1 MSSRQRRQ
9 REAVPC
15 RWGTQRFVTPSPPAS
30 ATSPDPGP
38 DTPPKAGEGLEQLL
52 SRIEGRIGVPVRK
65 RLSTR
70 VSRTL
75 QNLCEMAG
83 ALLAEIFELSR
94 DGDRVFRTHEW
105 LSPGQPPGSP
115 LGTGAPATALSCILE
130 RLRAGEALRIGDP
143 GELRALDLAAPAN
156 LEELGVKSLLVLPLL
171 RQRALHGFAVLYL
184 QDDLQPST
192 TRNTAALRLMT
203 DALALALDRGHLG
216 DQLRVAAS
224 VFQHAHDGIFMTDVE
239 HRILEVN
246 PSFSEITG
254 FTREEAVGQTPRIL
268 SSGLQDSPF
277 YANLWNTVS
286 EAGVWHG
293 EIWNRRR
300 NGALYL
306 ERLTVLAVQDAS
318 GDVEYYVGIFSDVT
332 SLREQE
338 NRLELLAYYDALTQL
353 PNRVLL
359 ADRLEQALAY
369 VRRSGQHLAVCLLD
383 LDRFKPI
390 NEEYGHE
397 TGDRMLVEFARRL
410 ERMLPA
416 GDTVA
421 RLGGDEFAVL
431 LSGLKST
438 DECDLLTRRIQAV
451 IASPFEVSPGTTI
464 SVTASIGVRVVP
476 PDDADPDTLLRQAY
490 QMLYAVK
497 RDARGNVLRFN
508 PEHERQL
515 SQRRDMIAAVGHGL
529 RAGQMEL
536 HYQPVVDLHTGETR
550 FAEALV
556 RWRDPVAGLLA
567 PGQWLPLVEEDAV
580 MLELGTW
587 VLAQALADCTRWNQD
602 GLAVGV
608 SVNVSARELQDPAF
622 AERVRA
628 ALAGH
633 PDLPPAFLKL
643 EVLESTALVDLT
655 AVTQTMAACARF
667 GVEFSLDDFGT
678 GYSSL
683 TYLKTLP
690 ATALKIDR
698 SFVSHMIEDSGSMA
712 IVRGV
717 IGLAAGSGRLVI
729 AEGVEKASQAVRLR
743 EMGCDMGQGYGFA
756 PPLPADR
763 FIAWVRSRSL

>member
-1 MSSRQRRQ
+1 
-9 REAVPC
+9 V
-15 RWGTQRFVTPSPPAS
+15 SPPAS
-30 ATSPDPGP
+30 STPPDQSPAN
-38 DTPPKAGEGLEQLL
+38 PPKAGERLEQLL
-52 SRIEGRIGVPVRK
+52 SRIGAQVGAPVWR
-65 RLSTR
+65 RQSAR
-70 VSRTL
+70 VSGTL
-75 QNLCEMAG
+75 QILCELAG
-83 ALLAEIFELSR
+83 ARLAEVFELSG
-94 DGDRVFRTHEW
+94 DGDQVSRTHEW

-115 LGTGAPATALSCILE
+115 LGPGAAAAALPCILDC
-130 RLRAGEALRIGDP
+130 LRAGEALRIGDP
-143 GELRALDLAAPAN
+143 VALRDCDLEACAN
-156 LEELGVKSLLVLPLL
+156 LEELGVRSLLVLPLL
-171 RQRALHGFAVLYL
+171 RQRALHGLAVLYL
-184 QDDLQPST
+184 RDDFQPST
-192 TRNTAALRLMT
+192 ERDTATLRLMT
-203 DALALALDRGHLG
+203 DALALALDCGHLG

-224 VFQHAHDGIFMTDVE
+224 VFRHAHDGIFMTDAD
-239 HRILEVN
+239 HRILDVN

-254 FTREEAVGQTPRIL
+254 FPREEAVGQSPRIL
-268 SSGLQDSPF
+268 SSGLQDREF
-277 YANLWNTVS
+277 YANLWNAVS
-286 EAGVWHG
+286 EAGIWHG

-318 GDVEYYVGIFSDVT
+318 GDVEHYVGIFSDVT

-390 NEEYGHE
+390 NEEYGRD

-421 RLGGDEFAVL
+421 RLGGDEFAIL
-431 LSGLKST
+431 LSDLKST

-515 SQRRDMIAAVGHGL
+515 SRRRDMITAVGHAL

-536 HYQPVVDLHTGETR
+536 HYQPVVDLHTGETL

-567 PGQWLPLVEEDAV
+567 PGQWLPLIEEDSV
-580 MLELGTW
+580 MLELGAW
-587 VLAQALADCTRWNQD
+587 VLARALADCARWNRD

-628 ALAGH
+628 ALADC
-633 PDLPPAFLKL
+633 PDLAPAFLKL
-643 EVLESTALVDLT
+643 EVLESAALVDLT
-655 AVTQTMAACARF
+655 AVTETMAACARF

-683 TYLKTLP
+683 TYLRTLP

-698 SFVSHMIEDSGSMA
+698 SFVSHMIEDAGAMA

-743 EMGCDMGQGYGFA
+743 EMDCDMGQGYGFA

-763 FIAWVRSRSL
+763 FIAWVRSRAA